1 MAAHRK
7 HPPTGFGRRH
17 GVGTVPVQ
25 KRSAALLKDL
35 LSPTERRLWGPFDFK
50 ECPRSVQATILYNLS
65 LRRNPLCM
73 NKLPRMDSNHDKV
86 IHSRFIQL
94 PELFFG

>member
-17 GVGTVPVQ
+17 GVGIVPVQ

-35 LSPTERRLWGPFDFK
+35 LLPTERRLWGPVRFQRMSK
-50 ECPRSVQATILYNLS
+50 KCPSDDSVQLVS
-65 LRRNPLCM
+65 
-73 NKLPRMDSNHDKV
+73 
-86 IHSRFIQL
+86 
-94 PELFFG
+94 